1 MFVSQPSLFQQVLAY
16 ANRANPYPLY
26 AQLRETPISV
36 QEGGGFVVSTFAD
49 IRQLLADPRLSSE
62 EKRLNQLSNLSTAGE
77 VVPRNPSFLVLD
89 PPRHDTLRALTTK
102 HFGPPDAPGRV
113 EAMRPRIRE
122 IVNERL
128 DVLHHAGKTEFD
140 VVDDLA
146 YPLPVTVIC
155 DLLGVP
161 PEDEPRFRVWSDI
174 LVATLNPDPSLFTPE
189 FMQQLA
195 TATIEIRQYMAELIA
210 AHRQHP
216 GDDLLSAMATDH
228 APGAP
233 MAEEDLIST
242 AVLLLIAGH
251 ETTVNLITN
260 GMLTL
265 LRNPEVLERLRQDPL
280 LATPTVEELLRFEP
294 PVQFTFRTSLAEIPI
309 GETIIPSDAPV
320 VLLLAAGNRDPR
332 QFHNPERFDP
342 LRADNQHLGFGGGIH
357 YCFGAPLARV
367 ETQEALREL
376 ARRLVNPRLI
386 ADPPPYRVSPVLR
399 GPRHLSVAF
408 DAIRD

>member
-1 MFVSQPSLFQQVLAY
+1 MSQPSLFQQVIAY
-16 ANRANPYPLY
+16 PNRPNPYPLY
-26 AQLRETPISV
+26 AQLRETPIAF
-36 QEGGGFVVSTFAD
+36 QEGGGVVVSTHAE

-62 EKRLNQLSNLSTAGE
+62 EGRLNRLSELSTAGA

-89 PPRHDTLRALTTK
+89 PPKHDTLRYLTTK

-113 EAMRPRIRE
+113 EGMRPRIRE

-128 DVLHHAGKTEFD
+128 DALQNNGKTEFD

-155 DLLGVP
+155 ELLGVP
-161 PEDEPRFRVWSDI
+161 PEDEPRFRVWSDV
-174 LVATLNPDPSLFTPE
+174 LVATLNPDPSILTPE
-189 FMQQLA
+189 FTQQLIEA
-195 TATIEIRQYMAELIA
+195 TTQIRQYMADLIA
-210 AHRQHP
+210 THRQNP

-228 APGAP
+228 GPGAP
-233 MAEEDLIST
+233 MADEDLIST

-265 LRNPEVLERLRQDPL
+265 LRNPEALDHLRHDPS
-280 LATPTVEELLRFEP
+280 LATTTVEELLRFEP
-294 PVQFTFRTSLAEIPI
+294 PVQFTFRTSLADIEIAD
-309 GETIIPSDAPV
+309 TVIPGDMPV

-332 QFHNPERFDP
+332 QFADPERFVP
-342 LRADNQHLGFGGGIH
+342 QRADNQHLGFGGGIH

-367 ETQEALREL
+367 ETQEALAEM
-376 ARRLVNPRLI
+376 ARRLVNPRLLT
-386 ADPPPYRVSPVLR
+386 DPPPYRPSPVLR
-399 GPRHLSVAF
+399 GPRHLPVAF
-408 DAIRD
+408 DKVLD